1 MAMVICF
8 WVLFSFRNNLCAV
21 TLRKTV
27 GGFETLASHCK
38 KADWPTPCY
47 SCGFCSYLERFCG
60 RCFRVTLART
70 VTDNS
75 LQLKWSADGCGS
87 FHLKHGRPFT
97 HWLLNIQK
105 HNYNYTPH
113 IAMHWLT
120 LQIYKSTITITRSSL
135 QVKWSV
141 DLCGLQLQ
149 LKASELLKVLCAS
162 DCISQ
167 FAKCNVYYTWM
178 KTGKEFFHVCQSL
191 YFRNKYKHLNIENR

>member
-8 WVLFSFRNNLCAV
+8 CVIFSFRNNLCAV

-27 GGFETLASHCK
+27 SGFETLASHCK

-47 SCGFCSYLERFCG
+47 SCGFLFIFGSILWKMLQSDSCQNSYW
-60 RCFRVTLART
+60 
-70 VTDNS
+70 NS
-75 LQLKWSADGCGS
+75 LQLNWSADGCGS

-120 LQIYKSTITITRSSL
+120 LEIYNCTITITRSSL

-141 DLCGLQLQ
+141 DLCGLQLR
-149 LKASELLKVLCAS
+149 LKASQLLKVLCAS

-167 FAKCNVYYTWM
+167 FAKCNVYYVYMCT
-178 KTGKEFFHVCQSL
+178 
-191 YFRNKYKHLNIENR
+191 